1 MKGRARRDGSPQGAT
16 LVVLQREGRLREKLA
31 DPLDARQS
39 LPFRRNLLVF
49 SFFRLHPVYLSDLEI
64 EQLEPLN
71 AVLRRLV
78 KAREVA
84 LGAEELAK
92 ERGPLRRPLPE
103 ASEPVEELAS
113 YEVPCSEL
121 CGLGHFQMRTTMQVL
136 SEADFEQWKQQQAA
150 NK

>member
-16 LVVLQREGRLREKLA
+16 LVVLQREGRPRENLA

-49 SFFRLHPVYLSDLEI
+49 SFFRLHLVDLSNLEI

-103 ASEPVEELAS
+103 ASEPVEELARRVGVEEGS
-113 YEVPCSEL
+113 RLRLPIEPRGDAARSPAGSSEPPE
-121 CGLGHFQMRTTMQVL
+121 
-136 SEADFEQWKQQQAA
+136 S
-150 NK
+150 

>member
-1 MKGRARRDGSPQGAT
+1 MKDRALRVGSPQGAT

-92 ERGPLRRPLPE
+92 ERGPSDALSPRPANRSRSWRGASGSRRSR
-103 ASEPVEELAS
+103 ASACP
-113 YEVPCSEL
+113 
-121 CGLGHFQMRTTMQVL
+121 
-136 SEADFEQWKQQQAA
+136 
-150 NK
+150 